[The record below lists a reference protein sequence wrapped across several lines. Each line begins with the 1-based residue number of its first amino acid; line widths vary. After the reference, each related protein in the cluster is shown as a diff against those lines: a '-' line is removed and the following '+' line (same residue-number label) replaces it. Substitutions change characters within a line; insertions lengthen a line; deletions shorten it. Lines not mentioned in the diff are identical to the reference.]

1 MLSNSYF
8 IKDCILNFFS
18 IKFHVR
24 LAVLSTLRKWE
35 AVRMEMAYTM
45 FVYIRD
51 GPDNSFVG
59 YPAILKPD
67 TKFPAR
73 YPVDA
78 RYRISGW
85 ILDIS
90 MPLRCSTE
98 LLK

>member
-1 MLSNSYF
+1 MEHFL
-8 IKDCILNFFS
+8 K
-18 IKFHVR
+18 KFHVNP
-24 LAVLSTLRKWE
+24 AVLSSLRKWE

-51 GPDNSFVG
+51 GPDSSFAG

-78 RYRISGW
+78 GYRISGW
-85 ILDIS
+85 IPDIS
-90 MPLRCSTE
+90 MPVRCSTE